1 MGNITSVGFSLL
13 YMSVL
18 MFVIDS
24 VFLFSIRSFFSK
36 QIMDVQGEPL
46 KVDYSSAFLC
56 YLLLVFG
63 LYHFIIVPQRSLYDA
78 FLLGFVIYGVYETTT
93 KALLKKWNW
102 LTVIIDTLWGG
113 ILFTLTA
120 FLTYKMIVW
129 ENSII

>member
-13 YMSVL
+13 YKSVL

-63 LYHFIIVPQRSLYDA
+63 LYHFIIVLQRSLYDA

-120 FLTYKMIVW
+120 YLTYNMIV
-129 ENSII
+129 

>member
-1 MGNITSVGFSLL
+1 MSNESEISSAEVQVLLFLVEIKTLHSIFSQLL
-13 YMSVL
+13 SKE
-18 MFVIDS
+18 VIP
-24 VFLFSIRSFFSK
+24 F
-36 QIMDVQGEPL
+36 QGEPL

-102 LTVIIDTLWGG
+102 MTVIIDTLWGG

-120 FLTYKMIVW
+120 YLTYNMIV
-129 ENSII
+129 

>member
-1 MGNITSVGFSLL
+1 MGNITSVWFSLL

-102 LTVIIDTLWGG
+102 MTVIIDTLWGG

-120 FLTYKMIVW
+120 YLTYNMIV
-129 ENSII
+129 

>member
-1 MGNITSVGFSLL
+1 
-13 YMSVL
+13 
-18 MFVIDS
+18 
-24 VFLFSIRSFFSK
+24 
-36 QIMDVQGEPL
+36 MDVQGEPL

-120 FLTYKMIVW
+120 YLTYNMIV
-129 ENSII
+129 

>member
-13 YMSVL
+13 YKSVL

-120 FLTYKMIVW
+120 YLTYNMIV
-129 ENSII
+129 